1 MVIGASWFFCDGGLD
16 TTVLYS
22 FCFIIYIIYNPFS
35 KSKKKKGKKERE
47 STLKS
52 SLIEELFRGLKES
65 YP

>member
-22 FCFIIYIIYNPFS
+22 FCFIIYITYNPFS
-35 KSKKKKGKKERE
+35 KNKKSEKRERE

-52 SLIEELFRGLKES
+52 SIIEELFRGLKES